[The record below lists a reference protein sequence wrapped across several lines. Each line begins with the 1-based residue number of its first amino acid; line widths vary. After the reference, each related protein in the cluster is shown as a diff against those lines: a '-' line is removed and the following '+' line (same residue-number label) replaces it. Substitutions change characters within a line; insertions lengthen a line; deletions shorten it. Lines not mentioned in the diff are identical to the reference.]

1 MNEYPEWLV
10 DKVARILANAAGDED
25 PEEGLI
31 WWPYIEDAS
40 ATLDALGF
48 APWGGPT
55 YWRSD
60 IQWEAK

>member
-1 MNEYPEWLV
+1 MNEYPEWLTEKIADIV
-10 DKVARILANAAGDED
+10 VEFAPENPPGVQQMWSYGTAERILDV
-25 PEEGLI
+25 
-31 WWPYIEDAS
+31 
-40 ATLDALGF
+40 LGF